1 MRTSDAPSFEAKTRG
16 QMRVLREVT
25 CHIPLT
31 TTYVNSKQLCAT
43 TVEHNMQD
51 ESQAMSS
58 LTGFGLDHV
67 LRGLNL
73 PSTSSLGSQLGISGL
88 SGLSWGDNVYSG
100 QGEDWEDEVDA
111 EVRREVDIREDASA
125 VKVEV
130 STPPSVEK
138 PMRKTR
144 IVKKLV
150 ERPKTV
156 YERFPTFEK
165 GKILDFSELFKGLA
179 VKKSRITKK
188 PFNGE

>member
-1 MRTSDAPSFEAKTRG
+1 
-16 QMRVLREVT
+16 
-25 CHIPLT
+25 
-31 TTYVNSKQLCAT
+31 
-43 TVEHNMQD
+43 
-51 ESQAMSS
+51 MSS

-88 SGLSWGDNVYSG
+88 SGLSWGDSMYSG

-111 EVRREVDIREDASA
+111 EVRREEDVREDDALA
-125 VKVEV
+125 VKMET
-130 STPPSVEK
+130 STPPSIDK
-138 PMRKTR
+138 PQRKTR

-156 YERFPTFEK
+156 YERFPAFEK
-165 GKILDFSELFKGLA
+165 GKILDFSELFKGFA

-188 PFNGE
+188 AFNGE